1 MPTAKDTAVSTFK
14 ELRDQLG
21 RANVVQFKGINA
33 IMEASTRNAGS
44 REEESAETIIR
55 GVSLLKRE
63 RKGRPDK
70 GQNSGWKVQIVLDGR
85 SAEHIVRAKDEAG
98 KASRGLTREGI
109 LNQEIQRKH
118 KMPTLT
124 RIVLLF
130 ANKHEPETRHHWF
143 PGSNYPTPEFPV

>member
-70 GQNSGWKVQIVLDGR
+70 GQNSG
-85 SAEHIVRAKDEAG
+85 
-98 KASRGLTREGI
+98 
-109 LNQEIQRKH
+109 
-118 KMPTLT
+118 
-124 RIVLLF
+124 
-130 ANKHEPETRHHWF
+130 
-143 PGSNYPTPEFPV
+143 